1 MNTAKKI
8 FLRWEW
14 LLAVLIVGV
23 YVFFNKKM
31 PDSYTFSKLLD
42 QTRVY
47 MVDVGF
53 LALGA
58 FLVLLL
64 GDIDISVGSTAAL
77 SVTVM
82 AVTYNGILSQCE
94 GALRGFINTVGGW
107 IPFLGISFI
116 SPADLAFC
124 IALPTALLTGIICG
138 LINGVLVTRFK
149 ELFPMIITLSTMTLY
164 RGIAYIILKDKSSS
178 GFPSWFSK
186 GLGYDSLK
194 IDFNNIFRFLGGP
207 DRIQFGI
214 PIMLVCLLALFP
226 IFYIWLHH
234 TSPGRRI
241 FATGTNITTARY
253 SGVRTDRMKLYI
265 FALNGLLA
273 AVGGIFLSARTN
285 SVKYTLATGYEMQA
299 IAVAVLGGA
308 STAGGKGTVVGLLLS
323 LILMTCLKN
332 GLTVAYNDS
341 FILNLAI
348 GVLLITV
355 VLLPNIVEYV
365 NRYVQVYKRRQAA
378 AVSAAQK

>member
-1 MNTAKKI
+1 MNTIKKI

-14 LLAVLIVGV
+14 LLAILIVGV
-23 YVFFNKKM
+23 YIFFNQEM
-31 PDSYTFSKLLD
+31 PNSYTVKNLLG

-77 SVTVM
+77 SVTLM
-82 AVTYNGILSQCE
+82 AVTYNGLISKSE
-94 GALRGFINTVGGW
+94 EALQGFINTADGW
-107 IPFLGISFI
+107 LPFLGFESVT
-116 SPADLAFC
+116 PANLAFI
-124 IALPTALLTGIICG
+124 IALPIALLTGIICG
-138 LINGVLVTRFK
+138 VINGVLVTRFK

-164 RGIAYIILKDKSSS
+164 RGIAYIILKDQSS
-178 GFPSWFSK
+178 GVFPKWFSK
-186 GLGYDSLK
+186 GLGYDSVNV
-194 IDFNNIFRFLGGP
+194 DTVNIFKFLGGP
-207 DRIQFGI
+207 ERIQFGI
-214 PIMLVCLLALFP
+214 PIMLICLLALFP
-226 IFYIWLHH
+226 VFYIWLHR
-234 TSPGRRI
+234 TSSGRRI

-253 SGVRTDRMKLYI
+253 SGVRTDRMKVFI

-273 AVGGIFLSARTN
+273 AVGGIFLSARTD

-308 STAGGKGTVVGLLLS
+308 STAGGKGSVVGLLLS

-332 GLTVAYNDS
+332 GLMLAYNDS

-348 GVLLITV
+348 GLLLITV
-355 VLLPNIVEYV
+355 VLLPNIAEYV
-365 NRYVQVYKRRQAA
+365 NKYVQVYKRRRAA
-378 AVSAAQK
+378 TVSAVQK